1 MRKQVQKVAKYTTL
15 QLTVSKE
22 TLEDMNKIKDIIFDK
37 FGFKLTNG
45 NVISYL
51 LKNHKVKSNVK

>member
-22 TLEDMNKIKDIIFDK
+22 TLEDMNKIKDIIFD
-37 FGFKLTNG
+37 
-45 NVISYL
+45 
-51 LKNHKVKSNVK
+51 